1 MYPLML
7 SSKRRTAKTTK
18 SAVHVMTVLTSMENF
33 FSKREREQYCQH
45 YNDPAKNMG
54 AAAPLFPNCFS
65 QHLCH
70 SGYSLLIINCF
81 KCKLHHFSSFFS
93 LKYPNKFD
101 MPDMIQAR
109 SGPHCWRYWSPRSAH
124 RRQNPTCRG
133 PRSLQTASSAPPE
146 AGGHIWCGS
155 WYKTEPAPAWF
166 VASGRKFLLC
176 AHFQNAI
183 APSIR
188 NLGPLWGYAN
198 CRSVITLSVT
208 KSMQPIR
215 LWQSFVSFTAVAM
228 WSTSSAK
235 NMGELESYSTRRD

>member
-101 MPDMIQAR
+101 MPDMIQAMAAIIKTSLR
-109 SGPHCWRYWSPRSAH
+109 PLEISAL
-124 RRQNPTCRG
+124 NN
-133 PRSLQTASSAPPE
+133 
-146 AGGHIWCGS
+146 
-155 WYKTEPAPAWF
+155 APALAGALF
-166 VASGRKFLLC
+166 SCGRQRNGCLL
-176 AHFQNAI
+176 
-183 APSIR
+183 
-188 NLGPLWGYAN
+188 
-198 CRSVITLSVT
+198 
-208 KSMQPIR
+208 
-215 LWQSFVSFTAVAM
+215 
-228 WSTSSAK
+228 
-235 NMGELESYSTRRD
+235 